1 MASTQQQPPSRNYT
15 HLDAAA
21 DDAVAAERGTAEN
34 GTTEVRNPLAPPT
47 SEPPR
52 SAAEPL
58 QPPIE
63 PEEEPDGSKFRAVVA
78 VVRCMVGPAALYIPK
93 GFADAGLAG
102 GLMCVTVAM
111 ALFAFGMARLIA
123 SWRHARANDINS
135 PGLDGVA
142 YALAGPWAGHLAT
155 FCVTAMQCGVG
166 VTYYIFV
173 AENVD
178 MLAPSRYNLTMGA
191 VILAMAVLEAP
202 LSLFKRLQR
211 LHGLNAAGNLLVAL
225 ALFTI
230 FAVALE
236 RLDREGPAPSNYG
249 IGSPGKVLTFAG
261 TAVFAFEGT
270 ASIVVPVCDATAR
283 AHRGSLE
290 YVVVGATAAVA
301 LAYALFGIACSL
313 AFGRR
318 VDVIVAESLPQTWW
332 PGGLVRLAYVLVVLV
347 TFPLQLFPVSD
358 LVSRGRQG
366 WWSALP
372 RLALVGVL
380 ALLAF
385 AFRHRLDHVVSLL
398 GALACAPLALVVGP
412 WAHLSVAATPRARAL
427 DRACICVG
435 WVICVAA
442 TANALVTWRDAA
454 S

>member
-1 MASTQQQPPSRNYT
+1 M
-15 HLDAAA
+15 
-21 DDAVAAERGTAEN
+21 
-34 GTTEVRNPLAPPT
+34 
-47 SEPPR
+47 
-52 SAAEPL
+52 
-58 QPPIE
+58 
-63 PEEEPDGSKFRAVVA
+63 
-78 VVRCMVGPAALYIPK
+78 
-93 GFADAGLAG
+93 
-102 GLMCVTVAM
+102 
-111 ALFAFGMARLIA
+111 
-123 SWRHARANDINS
+123 
-135 PGLDGVA
+135 
-142 YALAGPWAGHLAT
+142 
-155 FCVTAMQCGVG
+155 
-166 VTYYIFV
+166 
-173 AENVD
+173 
-178 MLAPSRYNLTMGA
+178 
-191 VILAMAVLEAP
+191 
-202 LSLFKRLQR
+202 
-211 LHGLNAAGNLLVAL
+211 VAL
-225 ALFTI
+225 ALLTI

-283 AHRGSLE
+283 EHRGSLE

-301 LAYALFGIACSL
+301 LCYALFGIACAL

-412 WAHLSVAATPRARAL
+412 WAHLSVAATPRARLL

-442 TANALVTWRDAA
+442 TANALATWRDAA

>member
-1 MASTQQQPPSRNYT
+1 MAPQRPPQPPATYT
-15 HLDAAA
+15 NLQP
-21 DDAVAAERGTAEN
+21 AAEEDGTIE
-34 GTTEVRNPLAPPT
+34 TRNPLAPPT
-47 SEPPR
+47 SEPTTPTG
-52 SAAEPL
+52 AAEPL
-58 QPPIE
+58 QPPE
-63 PEEEPDGSKFRAVVA
+63 DEEPDGSKFRAVVA

-93 GFADAGLAG
+93 GFADAGLGG
-102 GLMCVTVAM
+102 GLICVTVAM

-123 SWRHARANDINS
+123 RWRHARASGINS

-142 YALAGPWAGHLAT
+142 YALAGKWAGHLAT

-225 ALFTI
+225 AFLTI

-249 IGSPGKVLTFAG
+249 IGPPGKVLTFAG

-301 LAYALFGIACSL
+301 FFYSLFGIACSL

-347 TFPLQLFPVSD
+347 TFPSSC
-358 LVSRGRQG
+358 SR
-366 WWSALP
+366 SAISC
-372 RLALVGVL
+372 RAGGKGG
-380 ALLAF
+380 
-385 AFRHRLDHVVSLL
+385 
-398 GALACAPLALVVGP
+398 GARCRGSRSSACWLCSRSRSG
-412 WAHLSVAATPRARAL
+412 
-427 DRACICVG
+427 
-435 WVICVAA
+435 
-442 TANALVTWRDAA
+442 TASTTSCRC
-454 S
+454 

>member
-1 MASTQQQPPSRNYT
+1 LPN
-15 HLDAAA
+15 
-21 DDAVAAERGTAEN
+21 AAESA
-34 GTTEVRNPLAPPT
+34 EVRNPLAPPST
-47 SEPPR
+47 PEQLRHEQLRQPL
-52 SAAEPL
+52 AA
-58 QPPIE
+58 
-63 PEEEPDGSKFRAVVA
+63 PEDEADGSKFRAVVA
-78 VVRCMVGPAALYIPK
+78 VVRCMVGPAALYLPK
-93 GFADAGLAG
+93 GFADAGVAG
-102 GLMCVTVAM
+102 GLACVTIAM
-111 ALFAFGMARLIA
+111 SLFAFGMARLIA
-123 SWRHARANDINS
+123 SWRHARAIGADA

-142 YALAGPWAGHLAT
+142 YTLAGKHAGHLAT

-178 MLAPSRYNLTMGA
+178 MLAPASAQLTMGII
-191 VILAMAVLEAP
+191 ILLMAFFEAP
-202 LSLFKRLQR
+202 LALFTRLQK
-211 LHGLNAAGNLLVAL
+211 LHGLNAAGNILVAS
-225 ALFTI
+225 ALLTI

-236 RLDREGPAPSNYG
+236 RLYREGPAPSNYG
-249 IGSPGKVLTFAG
+249 AGPPGKVLTFAG

-283 AHRGSLE
+283 KYRDSLE

-313 AFGRR
+313 AFGRS
-318 VDVIVAESLPQTWW
+318 VNVIVAESLPQTWW
-332 PGGLVRLAYVLVVLV
+332 PGGVVRVAYVIVVLL

-358 LVSRGRQG
+358 LVSRGKSG
-366 WWSALP
+366 VWSALP
-372 RLALVGVL
+372 RLALVFVL

-412 WAHLSVAATPRARAL
+412 WAHLVAVAETTRAKFL

-435 WVICVAA
+435 WCICVAA
-442 TANALVTWRDAA
+442 SANAVATWRDAA

>member
-1 MASTQQQPPSRNYT
+1 
-15 HLDAAA
+15 
-21 DDAVAAERGTAEN
+21 
-34 GTTEVRNPLAPPT
+34 
-47 SEPPR
+47 
-52 SAAEPL
+52 
-58 QPPIE
+58 
-63 PEEEPDGSKFRAVVA
+63 
-78 VVRCMVGPAALYIPK
+78 MVGPAALYIPK

-102 GLMCVTVAM
+102 GLICVTVAM

-123 SWRHARANDINS
+123 SWRHARANGINT

-142 YALAGPWAGHLAT
+142 YALAGTWAGHLAT

-249 IGSPGKVLTFAG
+249 VGPPGKVLTFAG

-301 LAYALFGIACSL
+301 FLCFVWHRLFFSIWAARRRHRGRVAAADVVARRAGALGVRPCGLGDVSPTAVPGQRFGVARAARVVECAAAARARRRAGS
-313 AFGRR
+313 ASVRVPAPPRPRR
-318 VDVIVAESLPQTWW
+318 VAAGG
-332 PGGLVRLAYVLVVLV
+332 PGLRAAGAR
-347 TFPLQLFPVSD
+347 
-358 LVSRGRQG
+358 RG
-366 WWSALP
+366 A
-372 RLALVGVL
+372 VG
-380 ALLAF
+380 AF
-385 AFRHRLDHVVSLL
+385 ERR
-398 GALACAPLALVVGP
+398 G
-412 WAHLSVAATPRARAL
+412 
-427 DRACICVG
+427 
-435 WVICVAA
+435 
-442 TANALVTWRDAA
+442 DAA
-454 S
+454 GAPARPGVHLRRVGDLRRGDGERAGDVAGRGVVIRFRFVYFVFIVCGGYSSYYRPSYSFIGS